1 MDYHTTERGTDLSNF
16 IKPSSWTLGR
26 KVRILH
32 SAEGLDGKIGTIQRV
47 QKTRV
52 LVHVLLAKGTAKKA
66 EESVV
71 MAYYDP
77 ARELRLI

>member
-1 MDYHTTERGTDLSNF
+1 MSGF

-32 SAEGLDGKIGTIQRV
+32 PAEGLDGKVGVIQRV
-47 QKTRV
+47 QATRV
-52 LVHVLLAKGTAKKA
+52 LVNVTLSKKAAKKA
-66 EESVV
+66 EETIV

-77 ARELRLI
+77 AHELRLI